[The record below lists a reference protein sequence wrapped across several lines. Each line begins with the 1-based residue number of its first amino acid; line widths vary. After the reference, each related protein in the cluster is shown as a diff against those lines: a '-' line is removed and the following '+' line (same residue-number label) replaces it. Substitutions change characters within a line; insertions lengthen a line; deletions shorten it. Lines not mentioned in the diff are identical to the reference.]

1 MAASPQ
7 FGATAVYAY
16 TTSPPVTA
24 NTTTDGTSG
33 TTYFLQT
40 NTAGAT
46 TDLLTSGDGAFIDYV
61 KIVPLGTNVAT
72 VMRLWSNANATTAT
86 AANNNLIDEAT
97 CPASTV
103 SQVAALAPVT
113 MNIKR
118 WFPAGTK
125 FFVTVGTTVAAGF
138 DVSMYGSNM

>member
-16 TTSPPVTA
+16 NVTAITAA

-33 TTYFLQT
+33 TITFLST
-40 NTAGAT
+40 NTAGT
-46 TDLLTSGDGAFIDYV
+46 TADWVAGTGGAFIDYV
-61 KIVPLGTNVAT
+61 KIVPTGTNVAT
-72 VMRLWSNANATTAT
+72 VMRLWANANATNAT
-86 AANNNLIDEAT
+86 AANNNLIDEVT

-103 SQVAALAPVT
+103 SQVAALAPVVLSV
-113 MNIKR
+113 KR

-125 FFVTVGTTVAAGF
+125 FFVTIGTAVAAGF
-138 DVSMYGSNM
+138 DVTAYGSQM

>member
-1 MAASPQ
+1 MATAPQ

-16 TTSPPVTA
+16 TTSPPLTA

-33 TTYFLQT
+33 TTYFLSA
-40 NTAGAT
+40 NTAGTVA
-46 TDLLTSGDGAFIDYV
+46 DFLTAGDGAFIDYV

-72 VMRLWSNANATTAT
+72 VMRIWANANATAAT
-86 AANNNLIDEAT
+86 AANNNLVDEVT

-103 SQVAALAPVT
+103 SQVAALAPVVIS
-113 MNIKR
+113 IKR

-138 DVSMYGSNM
+138 DVSIYGSNM